1 MYDTKAAEPRE
12 TARRLLWSN
21 LINGERKMV
30 MRRTVQSLAL
40 MLAFCVPAMA
50 GIMQCP
56 VTSPTPPTASAAQE
70 PTTEGDIQ
78 NGAAD
83 SLTQTVLDLLAALPF
98 LP

>member
-40 MLAFCVPAMA
+40 MLALCVPASA

-56 VTSPTPPTASAAQE
+56 VASPTPPPANAAQE
-70 PTTEGDIQ
+70 QTT
-78 NGAAD
+78 NGVMQADETD
-83 SLTQTVLDLLAALPF
+83 SLTQTVLDLLAAFPSLF
-98 LP
+98 